1 MSIRKFHFA
10 PQNNLDLDGKGG
22 DLRAIRIQQSKKRKR
37 VNDEPEQITLS
48 SDDEDNDEGRM
59 SSFMNHESSFS
70 ASKSNL
76 SQFSANVTRF
86 ATEFAKICPKPESKS
101 VKLDYNEPS
110 SGRRG

>member
-1 MSIRKFHFA
+1 MAIRKFHFA

-59 SSFMNHESSFS
+59 SSFMSRVFLLQN
-70 ASKSNL
+70 
-76 SQFSANVTRF
+76 R
-86 ATEFAKICPKPESKS
+86 I
-101 VKLDYNEPS
+101 
-110 SGRRG
+110 